1 MSEMEYY
8 ITKLKENI
16 SRDNGKGA
24 VADRGVEDLFQ
35 DLLIS
40 ISDSYLMAYEE
51 NNLEKMKQLLEE
63 QRKLRIEMTKELNK
77 SADQILLL
85 SAKIVDQY
93 NIFNK
98 IYQNLAK
105 NIKVDAE
112 FIEVQYK
119 NARSI
124 MEFLYRHS
132 HVRHKDLIEL
142 GISRSSVTDT
152 LRSLENAGLVDR
164 IQCDNCA
171 FYNLS
176 SEGRKYI
183 RSKVENIDR
192 EITIDAELVTE
203 RTHKVTALKAQRVCY
218 QYTSYDNSRYLY
230 AIDFNE
236 KDKEERE
243 KLQRKFTGSM

>member
-1 MSEMEYY
+1 M
-8 ITKLKENI
+8 
-16 SRDNGKGA
+16 
-24 VADRGVEDLFQ
+24 
-35 DLLIS
+35 
-40 ISDSYLMAYEE
+40 
-51 NNLEKMKQLLEE
+51 
-63 QRKLRIEMTKELNK
+63 
-77 SADQILLL
+77 
-85 SAKIVDQY
+85 DQY
-93 NIFNK
+93 NTFNK
-98 IYQNLAK
+98 IYQNLIADK

>member
-40 ISDSYLMAYEE
+40 ISDSYLEAYER

-63 QRKLRIEMTKELNK
+63 QRKLRKQLTKELNK
-77 SADQILLL
+77 SANQILII
-85 SAKIVDQY
+85 SAQIVDQY
-93 NIFNK
+93 NTFNK
-98 IYQNLAK
+98 IYQNLIADK

-164 IQCDNCA
+164 IQCD
-171 FYNLS
+171 
-176 SEGRKYI
+176 KYI